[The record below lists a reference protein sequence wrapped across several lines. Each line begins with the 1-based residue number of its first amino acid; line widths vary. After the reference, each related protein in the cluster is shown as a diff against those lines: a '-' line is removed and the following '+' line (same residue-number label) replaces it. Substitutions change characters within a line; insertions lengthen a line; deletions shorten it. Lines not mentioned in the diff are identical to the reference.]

1 MNLTRRSLLRLVA
14 AIAGLTFVSIL
25 PAQSA
30 APAPAAPAAPATPGL
45 TLTTTAFEDG
55 GLIPARFTQS
65 DPSPVSPK
73 LDWTYVPAGT
83 VSFALLMHDPDAA
96 PNRTTEDVLHWFMF
110 NIPGT
115 ATGQPENIPPA
126 AQRPDGSVQIKNRGN
141 VNGYRGPGAPAVG
154 PYHHYMFE
162 LFALDVTLDLTAD
175 ATRAEVM
182 KAMDGHIL
190 GKGVL
195 GGRFHR

>member
-1 MNLTRRSLLRLVA
+1 MVHGCIIAARS
-14 AIAGLTFVSIL
+14 
-25 PAQSA
+25 
-30 APAPAAPAAPATPGL
+30 
-45 TLTTTAFEDG
+45 
-55 GLIPARFTQS
+55 
-65 DPSPVSPK
+65 
-73 LDWTYVPAGT
+73 
-83 VSFALLMHDPDAA
+83 AA